1 MHPIQGMQGMRIP
14 APVIRIL
21 EEILPVMI
29 LRERMAP
36 ALGMRT
42 PVAPIQGKGL
52 IPGMEMM
59 VPKIRAVLKGTI
71 ADRMALKMGMA
82 PDRKAALRMKAI
94 RIAEMPDRM
103 DLWMRAVPPVKTVL
117 RMKVIPP
124 TRAVPRKK
132 TAQPMRAILL
142 EKVILNRKAARKNL
156 HQTRLRNQKKI
167 RIRKQKPAR
176 RPKLQLQR
184 NPQLRKNPQ
193 RLSIPRLLPRQTRQD
208 RTHRAGQENRV
219 SFLRQSCKSL

>member
-1 MHPIQGMQGMRIP
+1 MRPVHPIQGMQGMRIP
-14 APVIRIL
+14 APVIQIP
-21 EEILPVMI
+21 EEILPIMI

-36 ALGMRT
+36 IPGMRT
-42 PVAPIQGKGL
+42 PAAPIQGKGL
-52 IPGMEMM
+52 IPGMEMP
-59 VPKIRAVLKGTI
+59 VPKTRAVLKGT
-71 ADRMALKMGMA
+71 AAGRMAQRMGTA
-82 PDRKAALRMKAI
+82 LDRKAVLRMKAI

-103 DLWMRAVPPVKTVL
+103 DLRMRAVPLVKTVL

-124 TRAVPRKK
+124 TKAVPRKK
-132 TAQPMRAILL
+132 AAQLMRAILL
-142 EKVILNRKAARKNL
+142 EKVILNRKAARKSL

-176 RPKLQLQR
+176 RPKLQPR
-184 NPQLRKNPQ
+184 RNPQ